1 MGDVKMKLKPCP
13 FCGGKTEIIETPKG
27 FNWSAIRCVKC
38 RAVCIN
44 GKREVEPP
52 FTGEES
58 MTNKQYA
65 NMGWIPIGI
74 QAMFL
79 VIMIPMFIIAL
90 FSLPEH
96 KDLGIKW
103 FIITMGFWQI
113 PLLIWSIRGCLNTM
127 KEILLEPEIGKY
139 KDIKDILT
147 RIHI

>member
-1 MGDVKMKLKPCP
+1 
-13 FCGGKTEIIETPKG
+13 
-27 FNWSAIRCVKC
+27 
-38 RAVCIN
+38 
-44 GKREVEPP
+44 
-52 FTGEES
+52 